1 MSDRTRTGAEP
12 RSEGRRAFL
21 MTAGKVALAAPPVM
35 TAVVAA
41 GSRPAHATLN
51 YNNDRKR
58 NNNNLKKRN
67 NKKFFNKNKKVNVF

>member
-1 MSDRTRTGAEP
+1 MSDTSHTETAP
-12 RSEGRRAFL
+12 RSESRRAFL

-41 GSRPAHATLN
+41 GSRPAHAQVN

-58 NNNNLKKRN
+58 KKFKKRRKNNNNN
-67 NKKFFNKNKKVNVF
+67 NVVF